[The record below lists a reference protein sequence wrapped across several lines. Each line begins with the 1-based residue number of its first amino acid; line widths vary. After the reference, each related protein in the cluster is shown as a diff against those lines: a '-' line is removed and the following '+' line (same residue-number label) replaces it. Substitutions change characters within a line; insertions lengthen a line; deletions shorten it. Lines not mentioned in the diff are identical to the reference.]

1 VWDTRVWLGPSV
13 RLTARLGSLPT
24 AKTQDSGLVVVRDA
38 SGAPVIA
45 LAPFLTPVAGAL
57 EKATT
62 VSETL
67 WPVLARVALIA
78 ARVNLPT
85 ARADQIS
92 DVPRSVLVRPTRA

>member
-1 VWDTRVWLGPSV
+1 M
-13 RLTARLGSLPT
+13 
-24 AKTQDSGLVVVRDA
+24 VVVSA
-38 SGAPVIA
+38 AFGAPVIA
-45 LAPFLTPVAGAL
+45 EALFLTPIAGAL

-67 WPVLARVALIA
+67 YPVLARVALIA

-92 DVPRSVLVRPTRA
+92 DVPRSVLVRPTRAQVKCPPEIVAF